1 MFTKKESAALLIS
14 VIVLSFVFGFDD
26 GKEIFSLNNWIFNFF
41 IVLIA
46 VFISLLFRELIFKWF
61 ARRHDATSEY
71 EIWNINQVWFNKKL
85 ERGFPLGIFIAVVLA
100 IASTGK
106 FFFTALG
113 VHRLR
118 EIKHARVGR
127 KSIFLEYSE
136 EAKIASMG
144 ILSHLFLAS
153 LGLLAGNFLGVNMSA
168 FVNINFFMALFNLL
182 PISNLDGAKIFF
194 GSLITY
200 IFVVVFTVV
209 AFLLINI
216 NLVLGWLIALIAGL
230 IIVFIY
236 YFFFGR

>member
-14 VIVLSFVFGFDD
+14 ILVLSFVFGFDD
-26 GKEIFSLNNWIFNFF
+26 GKEAFALSSWLFNFL
-41 IVLIA
+41 IVFLA
-46 VFISLLFRELIFKWF
+46 VFASVLFRELMFKGF

-71 EIWNINQVWFNKKL
+71 GIWNINQVWFGKKL
-85 ERGFPLGIFIAVVLA
+85 ERGIPLGIFAAVVLA
-100 IASTGK
+100 IASAGK
-106 FFFTALG
+106 FFFTAIG
-113 VHRLR
+113 VHNLR
-118 EIKHARVGR
+118 ENRHARVGR
-127 KSIFLEYSE
+127 KLIFLEYSE

-153 LGLLAGNFLGVNMSA
+153 AGLLGGNFLGLNMSA

-194 GSLITY
+194 GSLMTY
-200 IFVVVFTVV
+200 IFLVVFTIV

-230 IIVFIY
+230 IIIFIY